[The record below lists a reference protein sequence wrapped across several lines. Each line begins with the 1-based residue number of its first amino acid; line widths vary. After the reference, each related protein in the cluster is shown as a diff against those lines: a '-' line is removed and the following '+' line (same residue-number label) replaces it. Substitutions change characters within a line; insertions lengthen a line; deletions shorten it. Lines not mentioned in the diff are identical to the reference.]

1 MGMALAELQA
11 ELAKWYDKCTRLE
24 QELSN
29 RKERS
34 RTELELEVEKLQA
47 TYDEKDMQNKQ
58 TITELHKL
66 ESDVQG
72 WKYELANLRR
82 EKADL
87 QDQNAKMTKES
98 KPVLDKMDRLLC
110 RSREAVDRLSRDAEV
125 LSKGFQTQVAENKRT
140 LGDGEDKHVEL
151 QTALSELAEGKEEI
165 YKKEGRLQNKEIMY
179 LRTMAAR
186 KAIHDGYMGNKANIG
201 KTEEKMQELEADC
214 QEMQRILEGREN
226 EIKDLQHDLQRAHQ
240 RIEELNQQQAM
251 CMESFTSKTGQPG
264 ELLLGGAPARE
275 KKTFGSMTATSEECE
290 R

>member
-82 EKADL
+82 EKVDL

-165 YKKEGRLQNKEIMY
+165 YKKRGGF
-179 LRTMAAR
+179 RTR
-186 KAIHDGYMGNKANIG
+186 
-201 KTEEKMQELEADC
+201 
-214 QEMQRILEGREN
+214 R
-226 EIKDLQHDLQRAHQ
+226 
-240 RIEELNQQQAM
+240 
-251 CMESFTSKTGQPG
+251 
-264 ELLLGGAPARE
+264 
-275 KKTFGSMTATSEECE
+275 
-290 R
+290 